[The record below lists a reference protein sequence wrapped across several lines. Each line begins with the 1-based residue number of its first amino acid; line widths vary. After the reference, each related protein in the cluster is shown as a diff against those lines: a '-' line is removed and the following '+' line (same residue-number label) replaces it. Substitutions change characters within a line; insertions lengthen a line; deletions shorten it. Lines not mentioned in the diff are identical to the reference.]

1 MAKQTSQPIPG
12 LPPFAAPDLDKISR
26 LNAEGMETLM
36 HSGNALMKAVG
47 DLNTE
52 LLGFTK
58 QRFDAGVAVGQS
70 LAKCKS
76 VQAAV
81 ELQMDFARTEAQIYL
96 DEARK
101 IMELTTQAAMTGLK
115 PLQGALN
122 GGSGHHGKSN
132 GKR

>member
-1 MAKQTSQPIPG
+1 MAKQPSQSTAA
-12 LPPFAAPDLDKISR
+12 LPPFMAPDLEQISR
-26 LNAEGMETLM
+26 LNAGGFETLM

-47 DLNTE
+47 EFNTE

-58 QRFDAGVAVGQS
+58 QRLDAGLAVSQS
-70 LAKCKS
+70 LAKCKTM
-76 VQAAV
+76 QAAM

-101 IMELTTQAAMTGLK
+101 LMELTAQAAMTGLK
-115 PLQGALN
+115 PLQQAAN
-122 GGSGHHGKSN
+122 GHGRGN